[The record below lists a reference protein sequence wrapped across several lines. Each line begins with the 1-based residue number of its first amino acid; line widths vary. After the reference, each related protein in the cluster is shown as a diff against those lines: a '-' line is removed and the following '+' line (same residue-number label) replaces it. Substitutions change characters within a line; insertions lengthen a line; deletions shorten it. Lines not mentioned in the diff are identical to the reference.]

1 MNILADHGD
10 IYARCVV
17 VFSSSKVGFEYI
29 LVDVKTKEK
38 SHKNLSSYGFW
49 RRARDSIRAT
59 AVAWSLAVT
68 TVHQTVALYRSS
80 FESLLNFCKQKRNRH
95 RKCICSFS
103 WRRARDS
110 NPRTGYSPLHDFQE
124 DSVSPKVVDIHRV
137 SPSHILVATAEIDI
151 LIILVSGI
159 YVTAIVVFPSSK
171 VVCFA
176 VQYKINHQM
185 LKNRKAC
192 PRFY

>member
-1 MNILADHGD
+1 MTKVLADYRY
-10 IYARCVV
+10 IYSRSAV
-17 VFSSSKVGFEYI
+17 VFSSSRVGFEYI

-68 TVHQTVALYRSS
+68 TVHRTVALYRSS
-80 FESLLNFCKQKRNRH
+80 FESLLNFCKQKRTDTTRV
-95 RKCICSFS
+95 SVPFS

-110 NPRTGYSPLHDFQE
+110 NPRTGYSPLHDFQLLF
-124 DSVSPKVVDIHRV
+124 KVLKLVDIHRV
-137 SPSHILVATAEIDI
+137 LSTNILVTTARINI

-159 YVTAIVVFPSSK
+159 YVIIVVVFPSSE
-171 VVCFA
+171 VVSHCENISPMK
-176 VQYKINHQM
+176 QSIHIQ
-185 LKNRKAC
+185 
-192 PRFY
+192 